1 MRIRTPS
8 YYRQFRC
15 TASACGE
22 SCCVGW
28 DICIDPETAGRYRT
42 LPGPLGA
49 RLRREICWQDPPRFR
64 LRPDSR
70 CPFLNADGLCSL
82 ILEAGEGALCE
93 ICAEHP
99 RFHNDYGPL
108 RESGLGLCC
117 EEAARLILFSTE
129 SPLSFDVRQT
139 PEAGGPAPEQ
149 LDALLEARETAL
161 RLACC
166 PAHSMEERFLL
177 LLALGA
183 DVQDRLDE
191 GGSPAEASRPYREEG
206 FRIRTLEETAASV
219 RPAPPDGL
227 LRFWE
232 EQEPLTEEWPLRL
245 GRIRANPEGT
255 ASCRARLGAG
265 YAAGCERI
273 AAYFLFRYL
282 LESAWDGDFLSKIKL
297 AAAGTLLISL
307 LDAQTLLETGDLT
320 DRDRIRNAG
329 LFSRE
334 AEYSPDALEA
344 FREACWMEDFLS
356 FEGLAA
362 LFL

>member
-129 SPLSFDVRQT
+129 SPLSFDVRET

-206 FRIRTLEETAASV
+206 FRIRALEQTGGSGRAAPPGGGRPPPPWAPEAAPPTLCSAP
-219 RPAPPDGL
+219 PAPPNG
-227 LRFWE
+227 
-232 EQEPLTEEWPLRL
+232 
-245 GRIRANPEGT
+245 GRGGRVFYARPAAPSWARISPMSPRMH
-255 ASCRARLGAG
+255 RARSPSSPGA
-265 YAAGCERI
+265 
-273 AAYFLFRYL
+273 
-282 LESAWDGDFLSKIKL
+282 
-297 AAAGTLLISL
+297 
-307 LDAQTLLETGDLT
+307 
-320 DRDRIRNAG
+320 
-329 LFSRE
+329 
-334 AEYSPDALEA
+334 
-344 FREACWMEDFLS
+344 
-356 FEGLAA
+356 
-362 LFL
+362 